1 MKFRLLKRKYNLKSE
16 IKNIKSAIRPY
27 KDVLIFMV
35 TLLVTNYFWKF
46 TVTGDESGGQVTW
59 FGLDITAPFV
69 FMAEHISNVVY
80 HLVALLRD
88 TVHLNNYTNI
98 RYDSGYG
105 VSIVWGCT
113 ALKQS
118 FIWLCLML
126 TVAPAVSNQQSAISN
141 QQSAIINHKL
151 QIRSLWLRKLWFIP
165 LGWLCCYGFNIFRI
179 FVIALLMEHH
189 PAWFG
194 MLHTGFKYLFY
205 AMLFGLWVWF
215 VEKIRPSAQTSN
227 D

>member
-1 MKFRLLKRKYNLKSE
+1 
-16 IKNIKSAIRPY
+16 
-27 KDVLIFMV
+27 MV

-46 TVTGDESGGQVTW
+46 TVTGDEAGDRVTW
-59 FGLDITAPFV
+59 FGMGITAPFV
-69 FMAEHISNVVY
+69 FMAEHTAYVVY
-80 HLVALLRD
+80 ELVSLFRD
-88 TVHLNNYTNI
+88 TVGLYNHTAI
-98 RYDSGYG
+98 RYESGTG

-126 TVAPAVSNQQSAISN
+126 TVPPTTDNHPSPITNHQSP
-141 QQSAIINHKL
+141 
-151 QIRSLWLRKLWFIP
+151 IRSLWLRKLWFIP
-165 LGWLCCYGFNIFRI
+165 LGWLCCYLFNIFRI

-189 PAWFG
+189 PSWFP

-205 AMLFGLWVWF
+205 GMLFFLWVWF
-215 VEKIRPSAQTSN
+215 VEKIRPAAPPTEEATNPTTN